1 MRVKPARQF
10 AERGEVNK
18 GDKEEINMSK
28 EMAKAV
34 WDKVIDNMPDDFTF
48 VL

>member
-1 MRVKPARQF
+1 MKPRKF
-10 AERGEVNK
+10 AEMGETNK
-18 GDKEEINMSK
+18 GKEEINLDK
-28 EMAKAV
+28 DMAKAV